1 MKAHRDPP
9 SWLNPEM
16 LKWARL
22 WRGRTVSEAA
32 DKLKKSPETVANWE
46 NGIGSPTVRQ
56 ARTLAAY
63 YGRSFIEFFLP
74 EPLDQPLRS
83 LVPDFRLEPNLK
95 FPEDTWEVR
104 QVQHWAATQRENALD
119 LFSEIGDEP
128 PNLPAEMRAQ
138 LTDDPEVIAVT
149 VRRMLGF
156 PIEEQQGLDISD
168 AGELAAFLRARFEG
182 AGILTLRASELNALG
197 IRGIC
202 LAEFPLPVIVFRSE
216 APSAQ
221 SFTLAHELG
230 HIILRQS
237 AISGGSTGRTD
248 RQPVENWCNRFAG
261 AFLVP
266 KEALIAEI
274 GRAPVT
280 PATMFPDQALRPLS
294 RRFRVSEH
302 AMLVR
307 LVQLGYVHQNYYW
320 DTKRPQFDAED
331 HDYRSFGRPK
341 YYGSRYASRLGGLYT
356 HLVLDAWG
364 QGRITNHNAAEY
376 MGIKNIA
383 HLYDIRDHFTQQ

>member
-1 MKAHRDPP
+1 MAVHQDPP

-32 DKLKKSPETVANWE
+32 EKLKKSPETVANWE
-46 NGIGSPTVRQ
+46 DGIGSPTVKQ
-56 ARTLAAY
+56 ARKLAAF

-95 FPEDTWEVR
+95 FPADTWEVR
-104 QVQHWAATQRENALD
+104 QVQQWAATQRENALD
-119 LFSEIGDEP
+119 LFGEIDEMP
-128 PNLPAEMRAQ
+128 PNLPEEMRAQ
-138 LTDDPEVIAVT
+138 LTDDPEVIAAS
-149 VRRMLGF
+149 VRHALGF
-156 PIEEQQGLDISD
+156 PIEEQQGPEIAD
-168 AGELAAFLRARFEG
+168 AGELAASLRTRLEG
-182 AGILTLRASELNALG
+182 SGILTLRAAELTHLG

-202 LAEFPLPVIVFRSE
+202 IAEFPLPVIVFRNE
-216 APSAQ
+216 APAAQ

-237 AISGGSTGRTD
+237 AISGGTTGRTD

-266 KEALIAEI
+266 KDTLMGEI
-274 GRAPVT
+274 GKAPLT
-280 PATMFPDQALRPLS
+280 PAATIPDQVLRPLS
-294 RRFRVSEH
+294 RKFRVSEH

-307 LVQLGYVHQNYYW
+307 LVQLGYVSQNYYW
-320 DTKRPQFDAED
+320 ESKRPQYDAED
-331 HDYRSFGRPK
+331 HEYRSFGRPK

-356 HLVLDAWG
+356 QLVLDAWG

-376 MGIKNIA
+376 MGIKNID
-383 HLYDIRDHFTQQ
+383 HLYDIRDHVTQQ